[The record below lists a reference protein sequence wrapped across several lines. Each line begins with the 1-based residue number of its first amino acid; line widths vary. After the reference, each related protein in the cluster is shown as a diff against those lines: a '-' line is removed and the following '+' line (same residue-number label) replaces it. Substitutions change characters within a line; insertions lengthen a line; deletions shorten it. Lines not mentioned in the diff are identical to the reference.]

1 MRRIVSQRRDG
12 EAISGK
18 AKRTGGANVKIAW
31 RAERKALPVM
41 DDLFFGEGWLG
52 ELLKVAGV
60 PVAVKDTVRER
71 MQELS
76 QSGEVEWEKEWDE
89 INGLLDNN
97 KVGPALEKAMASLSS
112 TVELLSEA
120 LGEKSEE
127 LEKPFS
133 PFLVKRRE
141 IKKILHPQDDVE
153 ELVNSHDDLEA
164 VISLEMI
171 NDARRLLASWGAG
184 VWGEETL
191 EIIPRLEE
199 DLEELRKTQASMP
212 GEDDLAFDDIEKE
225 IELADRFA
233 TMATRFAGDLMDL
246 HILNARNPEVRMR
259 FSLLWGTVRN
269 LELDKDTPAAAFEA
283 LQVLEE
289 ALEMAG
295 LGGGEMLQ
303 RVDLLYDTFTDAE
316 DLRKAV
322 DHLVTVSRDGEGTL
336 EDEQGSQ
343 YIEVIYE
350 ALGDIGLEV

>member
-1 MRRIVSQRRDG
+1 
-12 EAISGK
+12 
-18 AKRTGGANVKIAW
+18 
-31 RAERKALPVM
+31 M

-60 PVAVKDTVRER
+60 AHGVKDIVRER

-76 QSGEVEWEKEWDE
+76 RSGEVGWEKPWREVD
-89 INGLLDNN
+89 GLLTKNE
-97 KVGPALEKAMASLSS
+97 VGIALEKAMGSLSS

-120 LGEKSEE
+120 LGEKSTE

-133 PFLVKRRE
+133 PFLVKSRE
-141 IKKILHPQDDVE
+141 IRKILHPKEDVQ
-153 ELVNSHDDLEA
+153 ELVHSRDELEA

-184 VWGEETL
+184 VWGKGPL

-199 DLEELRKTQASMP
+199 DLEELRNTQASMP
-212 GEDDLAFDDIEKE
+212 GEDDLGFEDMEKE

-233 TMATRFAGDLMDL
+233 TMVTRFAGDLMEL
-246 HILNARNPEVRMR
+246 HLLNARNPEVRMR
-259 FSLLWGTVRN
+259 FSLLWGTVRH
-269 LELDKDTPAAAFEA
+269 LEQDKDTPAAAFEA

-289 ALEMAG
+289 ALAMAG
-295 LGGGEMLQ
+295 LGGGEILQ

-336 EDEQGSQ
+336 EAEQGSQ